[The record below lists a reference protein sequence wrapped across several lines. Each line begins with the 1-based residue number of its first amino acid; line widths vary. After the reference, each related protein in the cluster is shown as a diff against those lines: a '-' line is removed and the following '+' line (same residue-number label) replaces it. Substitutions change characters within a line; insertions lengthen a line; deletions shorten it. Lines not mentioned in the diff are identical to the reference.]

1 MNKFNLTPIENEGK
15 RVLTTAQLAESYETS
30 VDTINRNF
38 NRNKERYTEGKHYY
52 FLTGNELKEF
62 FASDKLSVA
71 NSEKIRTLYLWTE
84 KGALLHAKSLNT
96 DKAWEVYDF
105 LVENYFRVQQV
116 QKIID
121 SYMLDDPVKRAERWI
136 EEQKEKQQLLT
147 TVAVQE
153 QQIQELKPKA
163 SYYDLVLNC
172 PDLLSTSVIAK
183 DYGKSAKW
191 LNAYLHEHGIQFK
204 QGKIWLLYQKYAEQG
219 YTSTKTHNVN
229 GADGQQHP
237 KVHTYW
243 TQKGRLFIY
252 DLLKSNGI
260 YPIVEQNAA

>member
-15 RVLTTAQLAESYETS
+15 RVLTTAQIAESYETS
-30 VDTINRNF
+30 TKTIADNFGNNR
-38 NRNKERYTEGKHYY
+38 KRYIEGKHFYC
-52 FLTGNELKEF
+52 LTGDELKAFKNQSENF
-62 FASDKLSVA
+62 GVVDKRASS
-71 NSEKIRTLYLWTE
+71 LYLWTE

-96 DKAWEVYDF
+96 DKAWEVYDL
-105 LVENYFRVQQV
+105 LVENYFRQRIQNNV
-116 QKIID
+116 D
-121 SYMLDDPVKRAERWI
+121 SYMIDDPVKRAERWI

-172 PDLLSTSVIAK
+172 SDLLSTSVIAK

-204 QGKIWLLYQKYAEQG
+204 QGNIWLLYQKYAERG

-229 GADGQQHP
+229 GNDGQQHP

-260 YPIVEQNAA
+260 YPIVERNAA